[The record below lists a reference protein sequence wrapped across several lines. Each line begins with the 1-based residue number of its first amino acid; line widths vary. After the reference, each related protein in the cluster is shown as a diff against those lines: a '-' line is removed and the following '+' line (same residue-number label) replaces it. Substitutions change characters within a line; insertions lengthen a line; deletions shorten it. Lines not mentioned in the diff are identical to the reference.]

1 MVYYLVKKTENELV
15 LQLLSN
21 VKVSTKK
28 RKNVKICNMIYKAC
42 NKTFQYDNFVQFK
55 RFCQKNFRL
64 SVLEW
69 QPCHFPVM
77 VICFVEVNI
86 PKVLLIFFNKVFI
99 CSMPYF
105 NYHLFS
111 IEDSLDLALNSS
123 GLFTYLHDKHI
134 HF

>member
-28 RKNVKICNMIYKAC
+28 RKNVKKWFTRLATKPFNTTTLSNLKGSA
-42 NKTFQYDNFVQFK
+42 
-55 RFCQKNFRL
+55 KNISDFL
-64 SVLEW
+64 FLKW
-69 QPCHFPVM
+69 QPCHFPVI
-77 VICFVEVNI
+77 VICFVYVNI
-86 PKVLLIFFNKVFI
+86 PKVLLIFFNKLFI

-111 IEDSLDLALNSS
+111 IEDSLALALNSS

-134 HF
+134 RF